1 MMEDRREKNIRV
13 AYAKSRSSNSK
24 IAHAALILSS
34 DYCLL

>member
-1 MMEDRREKNIRV
+1 MMEDRRENIRV